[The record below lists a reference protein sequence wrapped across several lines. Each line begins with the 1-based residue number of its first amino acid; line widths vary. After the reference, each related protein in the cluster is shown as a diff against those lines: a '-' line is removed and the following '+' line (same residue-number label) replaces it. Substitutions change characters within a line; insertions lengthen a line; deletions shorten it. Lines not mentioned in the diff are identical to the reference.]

1 MYMASKKVLIVLLIG
16 ILLCLFGTFSLIFNY
31 TINADIY
38 EGKPISLANIINII
52 IIVAG
57 ILLIIIG
64 VYIKMKS

>member
-16 ILLCLFGTFSLIFNY
+16 ILLCLFGTISLIFNY

-52 IIVAG
+52 AIVAG

-64 VYIKMKS
+64 VYIKKKS